1 MRGPTIIA
9 LSGRR
14 IDAPGS
20 APPRFP
26 LEMVGIVSERIR
38 QVLEAERAAV
48 LVSSA
53 ACGADL
59 LAQSEAG
66 KLGLLRR
73 VVLPFDRERFLKSSV
88 IDRPGDWAA
97 LYNQL
102 LDAVSAA
109 GDLVALNGIGEEA
122 AYVALIGAI
131 LDQAEALALSRRQP
145 VTAVLVWDGS
155 SPDSQDFTAA
165 FGEEAKR
172 RGIPV
177 VEVSTL

>member
-1 MRGPTIIA
+1 MIVA
-9 LSGRR
+9 LAGRR
-14 IDAPGS
+14 IDAPGAS
-20 APPRFP
+20 SPRFP
-26 LEMVGIVSERIR
+26 LANAETVRRRLRSL
-38 QVLEAERAAV
+38 LESRGAAA

-66 KLGLLRR
+66 KLGLRRR
-73 VVLPFDRERFLKSSV
+73 VILPFDRERFLKSSV
-88 IDRPGDWAA
+88 IDRPGDWAP

-102 LDAVSAA
+102 LDSVMGT
-109 GDLVALNGIGEEA
+109 GDLVVLAGPAEDAQEG
-122 AYVALIGAI
+122 YVALIRAI
-131 LDQAEALALSRRQP
+131 LDEAETLGRGLHEP
-145 VTAVLVWDGS
+145 VTALLVWDGS
-155 SPDSQDFTAA
+155 SLDDQDLTAA

>member
-1 MRGPTIIA
+1 MIVA
-9 LSGRR
+9 LAGRR
-14 IDAPGS
+14 IDAPG
-20 APPRFP
+20 APAPRFP
-26 LEMVGIVSERIR
+26 LANVETVRRRVRD
-38 QVLEAERAAV
+38 VLESRGAAT

-66 KLGLLRR
+66 KLGLRRR
-73 VVLPFDRERFLKSSV
+73 VILPFDRQRFLKSSV
-88 IDRPGDWAA
+88 IDRPGGWAP

-102 LDAVSAA
+102 LDSVTAA
-109 GDLVALNGIGEEA
+109 GDLDVLSGTAEDAQEG
-122 AYVALIGAI
+122 YVALIRAI
-131 LDQAEALALSRRQP
+131 LDEAETLGRSLREPVIAL
-145 VTAVLVWDGS
+145 LVWDGS
-155 SPDSQDFTAA
+155 SLDDQDLTAA